1 MNIYIYGSSGFKK
14 QMQNALGLSH
24 VKIRLDAQDSITEID
39 KLEDLKST
47 IALNPN
53 DIYLIDQEKIIDD
66 NGGIGSKIGFLK
78 PKDAIEKSY
87 LQSNGINDLQFKS
100 IDEVGKQIN
109 AKLDKLKHEM
119 ELIQQSSN
127 TQEEMSQN
135 DDLEAFTPEEANDL
149 IWSDSESIDIE
160 KFRESLSSIEELD
173 PEIFG
178 SRNND
183 FELDDDLSGLLMP
196 DDETKEDEISN
207 TISQENE
214 NFDEPFGDIDLD
226 EIYGKENEA
235 ENEEKF
241 DNFQPTKN
249 QPEDNMMFDNTN
261 MFDGLDA
268 ISQDEMARAFDGVAS
283 IDTGLKFEP
292 SIMTQTSNNAISETK
307 LEGVLADE
315 ISSLIK
321 QLLKNKTIEIT
332 IKIKE

>member
-24 VKIRLDAQDSITEID
+24 VKIRLDPQDSITEID
-39 KLEDLKST
+39 KLEDLKSA

-100 IDEVGKQIN
+100 IDEVGKQLN

-119 ELIQQSSN
+119 ELIQQSSS
-127 TQEEMSQN
+127 TKEDMSQN
-135 DDLEAFTPEEANDL
+135 NDLQIFAPEEENDL
-149 IWSDSESIDIE
+149 IWSDAESIDIE

-183 FELDDDLSGLLMP
+183 FELDEDLSGLLMP
-196 DDETKEDEISN
+196 DDETKEDEISS
-207 TISQENE
+207 TISKENE
-214 NFDEPFGDIDLD
+214 SFDEPFGDIDLD
-226 EIYGKENEA
+226 EIYGKENEI
-235 ENEEKF
+235 ENGEQL
-241 DNFQPTKN
+241 DILQPTKN
-249 QPEDNMMFDNTN
+249 QPEDNMMFDNAN

-292 SIMTQTSNNAISETK
+292 SIMTQTSNNMPSETK

-315 ISSLIK
+315 ISNLIK

-332 IKIKE
+332 IKIKD